1 MEVEVSSDCLVTFHN
16 LKYEDANYFFN
27 QFEDTPFF
35 NANQITTRSYCH
47 NLAMSVYAEPT
58 YYESTTELNKMKHLP
73 GITNNEY
80 RVIYAKIFDAY
91 FKAMF
96 GRRLKNIVIGHEHD
110 SKGKCFIQTCIMF
123 SELFQGI
130 IKPGKMIIVSDG
142 YPLINN
148 VCLYYMNQ
156 KAKFTQAMNKYCKN
170 ATDFYLYDNTINDT
184 TIIKEDNKGNNSLIS
199 YFKLN
204 TIKPNCKKKNEEQK
218 SESMIELF
226 KWIPNQDVFKHY
238 SLIEKWFYS
247 YAIPESLPNRKA
259 LLLYSDFPF
268 LGKTEF
274 AKRLVNN
281 SSYYLLI
288 ANKLKD
294 ISVESNPKLGILD
307 SLSEVSEDHQAMK
320 DILTGHSSVVKE
332 NNNKSYYIKYA
343 IPWIITTRNWEIV
356 KFFYKSDEFN
366 KYIIFV
372 EIRDYLGPK
381 GTEPPGI
388 NEIEASFTQKTLDY
402 LKQEDII

>member
-1 MEVEVSSDCLVTFHN
+1 
-16 LKYEDANYFFN
+16 
-27 QFEDTPFF
+27 
-35 NANQITTRSYCH
+35 
-47 NLAMSVYAEPT
+47 
-58 YYESTTELNKMKHLP
+58 
-73 GITNNEY
+73 
-80 RVIYAKIFDAY
+80 
-91 FKAMF
+91 
-96 GRRLKNIVIGHEHD
+96 
-110 SKGKCFIQTCIMF
+110 
-123 SELFQGI
+123 
-130 IKPGKMIIVSDG
+130 
-142 YPLINN
+142 
-148 VCLYYMNQ
+148 MNQ

-170 ATDFYLYDNTINDT
+170 AIDFYLYDNTINDT
-184 TIIKEDNKGNNSLIS
+184 TIIQEDKKGNNSLIS
-199 YFKLN
+199 YFKQS
-204 TIKPNCKKKNEEQK
+204 TIKPNCKKKKEEQ
-218 SESMIELF
+218 SVSMIEIF
-226 KWIPNQDVFKHY
+226 KWIPNQDVFNHY

-247 YAIPESLPNRKA
+247 YAIPDSLPIRKA

-294 ISVESNPKLGILD
+294 ISIESTPKLGILD
-307 SLSEVSEDHQAMK
+307 SLSEVIEDHQALK
-320 DILTGHSSVVKE
+320 DIITGHCSVVKE
-332 NNNKSYYIKYA
+332 NSNKSYYFKYA
-343 IPWIITTRNWEIV
+343 IPWIITTRNWDIV